1 MRLSFGTGNEMKE
14 IVATGPLVVETQ
26 PRPEDVRVLEDGLY
40 RFNVEATGIDDGTLF
55 GVFLRDS
62 DGTVVGGAS
71 GWIWA
76 GTCHVQ
82 LLFVPEA
89 ARHQG
94 QGTLLMR
101 AVENEARSRGCGEI
115 VLATYDFQAPAFYE
129 KLGFTAVGE
138 LAQHRRRTTSLTMVK
153 RLS

>member
-1 MRLSFGTGNEMKE
+1 MRPE
-14 IVATGPLVVETQ
+14 IVAAAPLVFETE
-26 PRPEDVRVLEDGLY
+26 PRPEDVRVLEDSLY

-55 GVFLRDS
+55 GMFLRGP
-62 DGTVVGGAS
+62 DGSVVGGIS
-71 GWIWA
+71 GWMWA

-89 ARHQG
+89 ARRRG
-94 QGTLLMR
+94 EGTQLMS
-101 AVENEARSRGCGEI
+101 AVEKEARSRGCDEI

-129 KLGFTAVGE
+129 KLGFTAMGE
-138 LAQHRRRTTSLTMVK
+138 LTEARCRSRSLTMVK